1 MTDFRSG
8 FLLALEK
15 KNFQPMRIFS
25 ISGESGAGKTEVTKN
40 IENDSTYRYNHSI
53 YQLSLETNVFLVIQI
68 LCSVR
73 E

>member
-1 MTDFRSG
+1 
-8 FLLALEK
+8 
-15 KNFQPMRIFS
+15 MRIFS